1 MSQVLLDLPPG
12 PVSQLHYLSLRIR
25 GSKDRLR
32 RDRDT
37 PAYPASPHD
46 HTLHR
51 ARISHEHTEPA
62 HRVMTR
68 QSAFWHDEMDV
79 DAETRLRADLE
90 EDLHLLE
97 SGNISSK
104 LGAGEEWI
112 GNYQLV
118 YFSERLPELMYSYTQ
133 KLLNEERTL

>member
-1 MSQVLLDLPPG
+1 
-12 PVSQLHYLSLRIR
+12 
-25 GSKDRLR
+25 
-32 RDRDT
+32 
-37 PAYPASPHD
+37 
-46 HTLHR
+46 
-51 ARISHEHTEPA
+51 
-62 HRVMTR
+62 MTR

-104 LGAGEEWI
+104 WGAGEEWI